1 MALLP
6 TIGKAPGVYIQE
18 ITVPG
23 PIAGVST
30 SIAAFVGPAQMGP
43 LFKPT
48 QITSI
53 NQFSNIFGTYVEDP
67 YRVFAAH
74 AVNGFFNEGGA
85 QCYFVRVG
93 TGVQASLNLQDQ
105 SGKNRTVLVVTA
117 DNEGTAGN
125 NISVQVTTT
134 GVSLATTKVARP
146 TAANIAAGKA
156 PVNQR
161 QASTASSADAA
172 NFSPGDTVTLASGTN
187 SERNTISSITKDT
200 TKNTTTFTMVNNLT
214 NDYGGGTIVVADL
227 LPGQAKFRV
236 ASAAGIEPGS
246 YLGLAQGTTKENV
259 VVSNVDYINNF
270 LTLDKP
276 LVNHYPL
283 NADVTVTS
291 MEFTLAITAPGNP
304 VETFANLSLDSRHSH
319 YFPNIV
325 SSASV
330 TVDFANPPTTTQP
343 TNNLPVEMAAAVKLG
358 SAGQGNAGVDED
370 ITKLTTAN
378 YFTAIDTLQKV
389 SDVNLLCIPDSVGP
403 QFQTADTQAIQTY
416 MIAHCEKMQDRFA
429 ILDAS
434 QMFPSAPDF
443 SAVQN
448 QRQNLNSNNGYAAL
462 YFPWIGIANPFP
474 NGKGSIWA
482 PPSGHVAGVFANNDN
497 NFGVY
502 KAPANEQITTALSV
516 QVPMS
521 DGDQGP
527 LNDIGINVLRT
538 FPFQGVTIWGA
549 RTITPP
555 TLVPWRF
562 VNVRRLVTFIEKSIQ
577 EATRFAVFEPNNL
590 TLWQQIKRMVTDF
603 LMGQWLDGA
612 LFGATPDQAFRVRV
626 DATLNPPDIR
636 AQGILV
642 VEVTLVPTTPAEFII
657 FQVIQDITGTTL
669 QETTAG

>member
-18 ITVPG
+18 ITIPG

-53 NQFSNIFGTYVEDP
+53 SQFWNIFGTYVEDP

-85 QCYFVRVG
+85 ECYFVRVG

-117 DNEGTAGN
+117 FNEGTAGN
-125 NISVQVTTT
+125 GITVKVTTT
-134 GVSLATTKVARP
+134 GVSIASTKVAR
-146 TAANIAAGKA
+146 ASANIAAGKA
-156 PVNQR
+156 PANQR
-161 QASTASSADAA
+161 NASTASSADAA
-172 NFSPGDTVTLASGTN
+172 NFNPGDTVVLTSGAN
-187 SERNTISSITKDT
+187 SERNTISSIAKDT
-200 TKNTTTFTMVNNLT
+200 TLNTTTFTMVNNLA
-214 NDYGGGTIVVADL
+214 NDYGGGTIAIADL

-236 ASAAGIEPGS
+236 VAAAGMEPGS
-246 YLGLAQGTTKENV
+246 YIALAQGATKENAV
-259 VVSNVDYINNF
+259 VRNVDYINNF

-276 LVNHYPL
+276 LVNTYPL
-283 NADVTVTS
+283 TADVTVAS
-291 MEFTLAITAPGNP
+291 MEFTLVITAPGNP
-304 VETFANLSLDSRHSH
+304 VETFANLSLDPRHSR

-330 TVDFANPPTTTQP
+330 SVDFADPPTTTPP
-343 TNNLPVEMAAAVKLG
+343 TSNLPKEIAATNLG
-358 SAGQGNAGVDED
+358 AAGQGNAGVDED

-389 SDVNLLCIPDSVGP
+389 SDVNLLCIPDCVGSK
-403 QFQTADTQAIQTY
+403 FQVADTQAIETY

-434 QMFPSAPDF
+434 QMLPSAPDF
-443 SAVQN
+443 SAVRN
-448 QRQNLNSNNGYAAL
+448 QRQNMNSDNGYAAL
-462 YFPWIGIANPFP
+462 YFPWIGIANPFG
-474 NGKGSIWA
+474 NGQIWV
-482 PPSGHVAGVFANNDN
+482 PPSGHVAGVFAANDN

-527 LNDIGINVLRT
+527 LNDLGINVLRT

-562 VNVRRLVTFIEKSIQ
+562 VNVRRLVTFIEISIK

-612 LFGATPDQAFRVRV
+612 LFGVTADQAFRVRV
-626 DATLNPPDIR
+626 DATLNPPEIR

-657 FQVIQDITGTTL
+657 FQVIQDITGSTL
-669 QETTAG
+669 QESTTT